1 MLLGMKLSN
10 FKLPLKIFFPK
21 KGLLRGKPSSART
34 LWVRSADAE
43 PHLRFV
49 SELARLS
56 HPSETFQYEQLD

>member
-1 MLLGMKLSN
+1 MRLGIKLSI
-10 FKLPLKIFFPK
+10 FKLPLKTFFSK

-34 LWVRSADAE
+34 LWARSADAE

-56 HPSETFQYEQLD
+56 HHSETFQYEQFD